1 MRTFV
6 QSSIMIGTNVL
17 QRDPRSVLEL
27 LASELESLAPQTRKA
42 ATYLLENPNEIGV
55 STIRELASLAGVTPN
70 TFVRLAHSLGYSGYD
85 AFREPFRDRIRR
97 GPVSFPDRA
106 RWLQSLRASGQLDGL
121 FAASVNAAIRNIEE
135 SFSRIPEDELLAAAR
150 EVLNSR
156 HTFVLG
162 VGVHYHNSCNFA
174 YLAGMGM
181 SNVSAI
187 PRPGS
192 TPLDD
197 LARMGEEDVLIA
209 MTCKPY
215 RSEVVD
221 AVRMARASGARTI
234 SISDSPASPII
245 IGSDQGFVVS
255 VETPQFFPSSVSVI
269 ALLETLLSLV
279 IAIGSSAIITRVEN
293 LDNWRHASGIYLR
306 EAE

>member
-1 MRTFV
+1 MV
-6 QSSIMIGTNVL
+6 GTKIL
-17 QRDPRSVLEL
+17 HQDSGPVLEL

-42 ATYLLENPNEIGV
+42 ARYLLENPNEIGV

-70 TFVRLAHSLGYSGYD
+70 TFVRLARSLGFSGYD
-85 AFREPFRDRIRR
+85 AFRKPFRDRIRR

-106 RWLQSLRASGQLDGL
+106 RWLQSLRETGELGGL

-135 SFSRIPEDELLAAAR
+135 SFSGISEEELIAAAR
-150 EVLNSR
+150 AVWRSR
-156 HTFVLG
+156 QSFVLG
-162 VGVHYHNSCNFA
+162 VGVHYSNASNFA
-174 YLAGMGM
+174 YLAGIGM
-181 SNVSAI
+181 TNVTAI

-197 LARMGEEDVLIA
+197 LARMGEGDVLIA

-215 RSEVVD
+215 RREVVD
-221 AVRMARASGARTI
+221 AVRTARKSGAGTI

-245 IGSDQGFVVS
+245 VGSDHGFAVS

-269 ALLETLLSLV
+269 ALLETLLSFV
-279 IAIGSSAIITRVEN
+279 IAIGSSAIINRVEN
-293 LDNWRHASGIYLR
+293 LDDWRHASGIYLQ
-306 EAE
+306 ETE